1 MAMLEVDGLCKTFRT
16 GMWGTHR
23 TAAVDHVTFT
33 VPKGHTLGLVGMSG
47 SGKSTVAR
55 LIMGLIQPDAG
66 RIVFDGEDITHFRG
80 ADRRRV
86 ARDLQMLFQHPTA
99 SLHPRMLLRDS
110 MREPFRLHPGL
121 LPRTDWDDAVAAA
134 LTEVAL
140 EPHLLDRYPHQLSG
154 GQLQRLCLARL
165 LLLSPRCIVLDEP
178 TSMLDVSVQA
188 QVMNLL
194 DQIRLEKGISYLFIS
209 HDLDLVR
216 AYSEDIA
223 VMLDG
228 RLIEQQPARECYENP
243 QEDYTK
249 RLIAAFREM

>member
-1 MAMLEVDGLCKTFRT
+1 MPTLEVSHLGKTFRT
-16 GMWGTHR
+16 GLWGSHTVV
-23 TAAVDHVTFT
+23 AVDDVSLV

-47 SGKSTVAR
+47 SGKSTLAR
-55 LIMGLIQPDAG
+55 LIMGLIRPDHGAVCF
-66 RIVFDGEDITHFRG
+66 RGEDITHQTG
-80 ADRRRV
+80 AARR
-86 ARDLQMLFQHPTA
+86 ARARELQMLFQHPTA
-99 SLHPRMLLRDS
+99 ALHPRMLLRDS
-110 MREPFRLHPGL
+110 MREPLRLHRGL
-121 LPRTDWDDAVAAA
+121 IDPRDWDEAIVAQLAV
-134 LTEVAL
+134 VAL
-140 EPHLLDRYPHQLSG
+140 DPVLLDRYPHQLSG

-165 LLLSPRCIVLDEP
+165 LLLSPQCIVLDEP

-216 AYSEDIA
+216 AYSDDIA
-223 VMLDG
+223 VMYHG
-228 RLIEQQPARECYENP
+228 RLIEQQPADEFYEHP